1 MFAPY
6 LNGQV
11 IPVKTL
17 RRDYKDFYRG
27 ANNRPVS
34 RYLNLAVVCSR
45 SQISNVSLAEPGNAV
60 AGGGAFVMPW
70 RGKNPLADVFVV
82 KALSRVP
89 LRRDNGAMKLQ
100 LVRNIW
106 EPTELVRFLVTANI
120 VLFVTSLFIAPRF
133 VNYDLNPM
141 VFLSPGTGVLFKLGA
156 SGTLPVFAE
165 DRWWTLITANYL
177 HGSLLH
183 LLFNVFALRAVGK
196 INIEIY
202 APGRLFLIY
211 FLGGIFSMAV
221 SSLAGIPLTLGASGA
236 ICALIGS
243 MSYDQWRASKGDL
256 KRRIASIGIWVA
268 LIVFTGLALPNVNNW
283 AHAAGFVGGFLLGFL
298 LWPKTAERESKSIR
312 VAAIGSMLITI
323 GVLIYGLLF
332 S

>member
-1 MFAPY
+1 M
-6 LNGQV
+6 
-11 IPVKTL
+11 
-17 RRDYKDFYRG
+17 
-27 ANNRPVS
+27 RP
-34 RYLNLAVVCSR
+34 
-45 SQISNVSLAEPGNAV
+45 
-60 AGGGAFVMPW
+60 
-70 RGKNPLADVFVV
+70 
-82 KALSRVP
+82 
-89 LRRDNGAMKLQ
+89 Q
-100 LVRNIW
+100 LIRNIW
-106 EPTELVRFLVTANI
+106 EPSELVRFLVTANI
-120 VLFVTSLFIAPRF
+120 VLYITSLFIAPGA

-202 APGRLFLIY
+202 APSRLFLIY
-211 FLGGIFSMAV
+211 FLGGVFSMAI

-243 MSYDQWRASKGDL
+243 MSYDEWRASKGNL
-256 KRRIASIGIWVA
+256 KMRIASIGIWVG
-268 LIVFTGLALPNVNNW
+268 LIAITGLALPNVNNW
-283 AHAAGFVGGFLLGFL
+283 AHAAGFVSGFLLGFL
-298 LWPKTAERESKSIR
+298 LLPKTARRESIIFR
-312 VAAIGSMLITI
+312 VAATGSMLLTT
-323 GVLIYGLLF
+323 GALIYGLLF

>member
-1 MFAPY
+1 M
-6 LNGQV
+6 
-11 IPVKTL
+11 
-17 RRDYKDFYRG
+17 
-27 ANNRPVS
+27 
-34 RYLNLAVVCSR
+34 
-45 SQISNVSLAEPGNAV
+45 
-60 AGGGAFVMPW
+60 
-70 RGKNPLADVFVV
+70 
-82 KALSRVP
+82 
-89 LRRDNGAMKLQ
+89 
-100 LVRNIW
+100 
-106 EPTELVRFLVTANI
+106 RFLVTANI
-120 VLFVTSLFIAPRF
+120 VLYITSLFIAPGA

-202 APGRLFLIY
+202 APSRLFLIY
-211 FLGGIFSMAV
+211 FLGGIFSMAI

-243 MSYDQWRASKGDL
+243 MSYDEWRASKGNL
-256 KRRIASIGIWVA
+256 KMRIASIGIWVG
-268 LIVFTGLALPNVNNW
+268 LIAITGLALPNVNNW
-283 AHAAGFVGGFLLGFL
+283 AHAAGFVSGFLLGFL
-298 LWPKTAERESKSIR
+298 FWPKTARRESIIFR
-312 VAAIGSMLITI
+312 VAATGSMLLTT
-323 GVLIYGLLF
+323 GALIYGLLF